1 MIKSTNR
8 RNFLKASAA
17 IALTSG
23 ANIAIAATG
32 DTVQE
37 HYEIRTYKVT
47 NPTKKTILDRYLEN
61 ALIPALS
68 RIGIDRIGV
77 FTNRDDVED
86 HSVYMLIP
94 YSKIETFVGI
104 TPALEADKAYQDAA
118 KEYYSEPL
126 EDPIYSRINSKLFK
140 AFSGMPTLGVPKQ
153 STSKAPRIFELRTYE
168 GHNEEKSAL
177 KIEMFNIGEIQVM
190 QQAGLAPVF
199 FGQAIIGDDVPNLT
213 YMLSATD
220 QEDHQSHWDA
230 FRVHEGWLK
239 IKDLPRY
246 KGSISNI
253 TSTFL
258 VPTSYSQL

>member
-86 HSVYMLIP
+86 HQRP
-94 YSKIETFVGI
+94 
-104 TPALEADKAYQDAA
+104 
-118 KEYYSEPL
+118 
-126 EDPIYSRINSKLFK
+126 
-140 AFSGMPTLGVPKQ
+140 
-153 STSKAPRIFELRTYE
+153 
-168 GHNEEKSAL
+168 
-177 KIEMFNIGEIQVM
+177 
-190 QQAGLAPVF
+190 
-199 FGQAIIGDDVPNLT
+199 
-213 YMLSATD
+213 
-220 QEDHQSHWDA
+220 
-230 FRVHEGWLK
+230 
-239 IKDLPRY
+239 
-246 KGSISNI
+246 
-253 TSTFL
+253 
-258 VPTSYSQL
+258 